1 MNLISL
7 LFSSISPILNKF
19 SLVSLNAMVGGV
31 LTSTFAA
38 TFNLILIM
46 VTYKKVSI
54 VKDKM
59 VIILGATNAIGV
71 LLQYIALSMLSPV
84 TVTLIARIYL
94 VYIFLLGGVFLKER
108 IRGWDYV
115 AIAACI
121 AGSILVSSGRAQF
134 DSWLGILCAFI
145 YPFMYAANNVI
156 AKYLVQDDHP
166 ADVLFFNHLV
176 SALLLLVAG
185 FLIPHTYT
193 SVPLTGVAFNFG
205 GAFFNGF
212 LSLLLFYTSLKY
224 ITAGKANIVR
234 ALGPLIVIVYSYFF
248 FPITINGTKSSY

>member
-19 SLVSLNAMVGGV
+19 SLVSLNAVVGGV

-94 VYIFLLGGVFLKER
+94 VYIFLLGGIFLKER

-156 AKYLVQDDHP
+156 AKYLVQDDYP
-166 ADVLFFNHLV
+166 ADVLF
-176 SALLLLVAG
+176 STTWSR
-185 FLIPHTYT
+185 PY
-193 SVPLTGVAFNFG
+193 SCWWRAF
-205 GAFFNGF
+205 
-212 LSLLLFYTSLKY
+212 
-224 ITAGKANIVR
+224 
-234 ALGPLIVIVYSYFF
+234 
-248 FPITINGTKSSY
+248 

>member
-7 LFSSISPILNKF
+7 LFSSISPVLNKF
-19 SLVSLNAMVGGV
+19 SLVSLNAVVGGV

-38 TFNLILIM
+38 AFNLILIM

-94 VYIFLLGGVFLKER
+94 VYVFLLGGIFLKER

-193 SVPLTGVAFNFG
+193 S
-205 GAFFNGF
+205 
-212 LSLLLFYTSLKY
+212 LKY

-248 FPITINGTKSSY
+248 FPITINAQIICGALLLILATTIVTVKQAQVNE

>member
-19 SLVSLNAMVGGV
+19 SLVSLNAVVGGV

-115 AIAACI
+115 AIAACMP
-121 AGSILVSSGRAQF
+121 AQSWFPLGGR
-134 DSWLGILCAFI
+134 
-145 YPFMYAANNVI
+145 N
-156 AKYLVQDDHP
+156 
-166 ADVLFFNHLV
+166 
-176 SALLLLVAG
+176 
-185 FLIPHTYT
+185 LIPGSVS
-193 SVPLTGVAFNFG
+193 SVPLSTR
-205 GAFFNGF
+205 
-212 LSLLLFYTSLKY
+212 SCTRP
-224 ITAGKANIVR
+224 T
-234 ALGPLIVIVYSYFF
+234 
-248 FPITINGTKSSY
+248 T

>member
-1 MNLISL
+1 
-7 LFSSISPILNKF
+7 
-19 SLVSLNAMVGGV
+19 
-31 LTSTFAA
+31 
-38 TFNLILIM
+38 M
-46 VTYKKVSI
+46 VTYRKVAI

-59 VIILGATNAIGV
+59 VLLLGITNAVGV

-94 VYIFLLGGVFLKER
+94 VYVFLLGGLFLKER
-108 IRGWDYV
+108 IHGWDYV
-115 AIAACI
+115 AIVTCI

-134 DSWLGILCAFI
+134 DSALGILCAFI

-156 AKYLVQDDHP
+156 AKYLVHDDHP
-166 ADVLFFNHLV
+166 ADVLFFNHLI
-176 SALLLLVAG
+176 SALLLLFAG
-185 FLIPHTYT
+185 FFIPHTYS
-193 SVPLTGVAFNFG
+193 SVPLSGVAFNFG

-234 ALGPLIVIVYSYFF
+234 ALGPLVVIIYSYFF
-248 FPITINGTKSSY
+248 FPITINLQIIVGALLLITATAIVTIKQKDAI